1 MIFEHGSIVLA
12 KLKGFPWWPAKIE
25 KENKIPEHILK
36 KKPKHQNTIPVKFF
50 GTNDYGF
57 VNKKD
62 IKQFDMN
69 KAKDMIKKKT
79 NKKLVESTGYGVRSI
94 KKESDVNADN
104 SSSDKKPIIR
114 ARRTYKRS
122 VNNKDQSVND
132 DKNTSNNKSPGK
144 IGNDDDDKNAV
155 TDNHKQEVDGDK
167 EMVNSDQQDDKQEVN
182 GDQNVSNEVK
192 INNSSNNNVN
202 VNDENDKKPGT
213 HRTFR
218 TTNKRSSKNDETITA
233 INDNKEREGEGKQ
246 DGIDKK
252 PAARVSRINKRS
264 YDNHEDSSKTT
275 REKKKRKDNAGGV
288 VVLFTNNDTSSTKN
302 AADNT
307 DGITDAFD
315 PTTNTIN
322 GEEEIDKMNIDESNK
337 GEEKKEITTSNGES
351 SIEINNEDMEA
362 IEINKSNL
370 DENNVEKLLD
380 LRRQIQ
386 KHALN
391 KDDINEREM
400 KVINNKFTEIEN
412 ISATIQQIKESKM
425 GILMHKMSEKTI
437 NNDTFNIVGRSLNL
451 VNKWKK
457 LIDEQDQ

>member
-79 NKKLVESTGYGVRSI
+79 NKKLVESDEVNINNSNDNDEGGDENVEKPRTGYGVRSIKKESDVNADNSSSDKKPIIRARRTYKRSVNNKDQSVNDDKNTSNNKSPGKIGNDDDDKNAVTDNHKQEVDGDKEMVNSDQQDDKQEVNGDQNVSNEVKINNSSNNNYYKKDADLYYLKIKKRQRTGYGVRSI

-252 PAARVSRINKRS
+252 PAARVSRINK
-264 YDNHEDSSKTT
+264 
-275 REKKKRKDNAGGV
+275 
-288 VVLFTNNDTSSTKN
+288 
-302 AADNT
+302 
-307 DGITDAFD
+307 
-315 PTTNTIN
+315 
-322 GEEEIDKMNIDESNK
+322 
-337 GEEKKEITTSNGES
+337 
-351 SIEINNEDMEA
+351 
-362 IEINKSNL
+362 
-370 DENNVEKLLD
+370 
-380 LRRQIQ
+380 
-386 KHALN
+386 
-391 KDDINEREM
+391 
-400 KVINNKFTEIEN
+400 
-412 ISATIQQIKESKM
+412 
-425 GILMHKMSEKTI
+425 
-437 NNDTFNIVGRSLNL
+437 
-451 VNKWKK
+451 
-457 LIDEQDQ
+457 

>member
-1 MIFEHGSIVLA
+1 
-12 KLKGFPWWPAKIE
+12 
-25 KENKIPEHILK
+25 
-36 KKPKHQNTIPVKFF
+36 
-50 GTNDYGF
+50 
-57 VNKKD
+57 
-62 IKQFDMN
+62 
-69 KAKDMIKKKT
+69 
-79 NKKLVESTGYGVRSI
+79 
-94 KKESDVNADN
+94 
-104 SSSDKKPIIR
+104 
-114 ARRTYKRS
+114 
-122 VNNKDQSVND
+122 
-132 DKNTSNNKSPGK
+132 
-144 IGNDDDDKNAV
+144 
-155 TDNHKQEVDGDK
+155 
-167 EMVNSDQQDDKQEVN
+167 
-182 GDQNVSNEVK
+182 
-192 INNSSNNNVN
+192 
-202 VNDENDKKPGT
+202 T

>member
-1 MIFEHGSIVLA
+1 GDENV
-12 KLKGFPWWPAKIE
+12 E
-25 KENKIPEHILK
+25 KPR
-36 KKPKHQNTIPVKFF
+36 
-50 GTNDYGF
+50 
-57 VNKKD
+57 
-62 IKQFDMN
+62 
-69 KAKDMIKKKT
+69 
-79 NKKLVESTGYGVRSI
+79 TGYGVRSI

-182 GDQNVSNEVK
+182 GDQNVR
-192 INNSSNNNVN
+192 
-202 VNDENDKKPGT
+202 T